1 MEYTI
6 SVIADNMESSLIVDA
21 LKWAYHGAKAPA
33 GSFTVQQIA
42 EHSLVVFY
50 RDSGEDTN
58 VLDYFGEPLDQ
69 GSAMR
74 QLGREL
80 QLVAKSVGEDDE
92 NRWTPVKSVLSHLAR
107 TLGTEKGGVQ
117 GLDPAPEKTN
127 VNVLVDVA
135 GEGSR
140 LYVAIM
146 PGKQVQLLSGDDL
159 HKAEGHLDK
168 PCESIHFIGLVAR
181 RLSLS

>member
-6 SVIADNMESSLIVDA
+6 SVIADNMESNLIVDA
-21 LKWAYHGAKAPA
+21 LKYAYHGAKAPA

-80 QLVAKSVGEDDE
+80 QLVARSISEEDQ
-92 NRWTPVKSVLSHLAR
+92 NHWAKGTLMHLGR
-107 TLGTEKGGVQ
+107 NLLNEKGGVQ
-117 GLDPAPEKTN
+117 ALDPAPEKTN

-140 LYVAIM
+140 LYVAVM
-146 PGKQVQLLSGDDL
+146 PGKEVQLLSGDDL
-159 HKAEGHLDK
+159 HKAEGHLNE

-181 RLSLS
+181 RLTIS